1 MKKVIIT
8 ALSFLCVIVCS
19 CKKEPQDL
27 LLGEWKVLE
36 TIEEDVNIN
45 GVLNHHTVKQNWY
58 YTFGE
63 NGRGRIVS
71 VDDSSRR
78 YDITY
83 VYDKGFNSILY
94 TFGNS
99 NGEWEIIVLTKNR
112 FVFRSESTQ
121 SAAGIITLKIVAT
134 SEGEKI

>member
-1 MKKVIIT
+1 MKRVIIT
-8 ALSFLCVIVCS
+8 ALSFLSVIVCS

-27 LLGEWKVLE
+27 LLGEWKVLV
-36 TIEEDVNIN
+36 TIEEELNIS
-45 GVLNHHTVKQNWY
+45 GMLSHHTDKQNWY

-63 NGRGRIVS
+63 NGRGRAVS
-71 VDDSSRR
+71 VDDSSQR
-78 YDITY
+78 YDFTY

-94 TFGNS
+94 TMGKS
-99 NGEWEIIVLTKNR
+99 NGEWEIIVLTKDR

-121 SAAGIITLKIVAT
+121 SAGGVITLKTVAT